1 MCVYIV
7 LKIEDFVKDQSLEN
21 YSIDADI
28 KQLIIQK
35 CAVSGGLRVNLAI
48 NLYKVGKENK
58 KNYQEQWKSID
69 IKKIFDQWFENEVK
83 RS

>member
-1 MCVYIV
+1 MCGHIV
-7 LKIEDFVKDQSLEN
+7 LKIEDFIKDQNLDN

-35 CAVSGGLRVNLAI
+35 CTASGGLRVNLAI

-58 KNYQEQWKSID
+58 KNYQEQWKSIE
-69 IKKIFDQWFENEVK
+69 IKKIWDQWFEDEVK